1 MTSAVEVGVELWRG
15 PCPIWITVEILFG
28 EEKSNVSNPVFKV
41 GQFIAQ
47 VHLTILFDVFFEF
60 RIECLAGDWPDI
72 CEASTVGITVL
83 FNKEVS

>member
-41 GQFIAQ
+41 GQFI
-47 VHLTILFDVFFEF
+47 LFDVFFEF